1 MKKFLTTLSIALL
14 LLLTACGKAVSGTDI
29 GGSFDAPLTPGE
41 QATPP
46 QTQIPDEPALP
57 SEPDVPTED
66 EPSIPVAPTPDV
78 PTNPVVPEQPAEPQP
93 ATDKLVRSN
102 TNSLSVRSGPGT
114 GYAVLGYLDKNDM
127 AAYLGL
133 SNGWYKVT
141 YMRRTAYVSAAYA
154 TTVTFAA
161 SDARIEAVIAEGK
174 KLLGIPYVLGA
185 QRYHWGNGKL
195 NANYTGD
202 SYDCSSL
209 MQYIFKIAAD
219 VNLGMTTRDQCVQG
233 TFVEKSDLRR
243 GDVLFFTNDSRYNK
257 TGIERVGH
265 VALYLGDNYILH
277 TASDHAVI
285 EPMSQ
290 KRHDY
295 YLSASRFL

>member
-1 MKKFLTTLSIALL
+1 MKKFLTPLCIALF
-14 LLLTACGKAVSGTDI
+14 LLLTACSNAAVSSEDI
-29 GGSFDAPLTPGE
+29 GGSFAPVTPDE
-41 QATPP
+41 QVTPP
-46 QTQIPDEPALP
+46 ELQEPDER
-57 SEPDVPTED
+57 D
-66 EPSIPVAPTPDV
+66 EETTAVPVAPVTPA
-78 PTNPVVPEQPAEPQP
+78 PEEPATPVVPEKPDPQP

-102 TNSLSVRSGPGT
+102 ADSLSVRSGPGT

-127 AAYLGL
+127 AAYLGQ
-133 SNGWYKVT
+133 SGGWYKVT
-141 YMRRTAYVSAAYA
+141 YKRRTAYVSAAYA

-161 SDARIEAVIAEGK
+161 SDDRIEAVIAEGK

-195 NANYTGD
+195 NADYTGD

-219 VNLGMTTRDQCVQG
+219 VNLGMTTRDQCLQG
-233 TFVEKSDLRR
+233 TYVEKSDLRR
-243 GDVLFFTNDSRYNK
+243 GDLLFFTNDSRYNK
-257 TGIERVGH
+257 KGIERVGH

-295 YLSASRFL
+295 FITAGRFL